1 MFRWLLNKNGVRI
14 MRKVMLLALVL
25 WIGGLAAY
33 VVDGNPDDWNIQ
45 LQVQD
50 DHFVNSSFVPDPLGN
65 IDYNVENWNTGA
77 PCPAGGERYDFEAIY
92 FDNTDSAIY
101 IGLVSSLPKSS
112 YYFCCIRVHVGSN
125 VYEIPKDSMA
135 QGDLGIQDEGLPNYF
150 IESSLTLEQIGN
162 PDWGSE
168 ITVEAVEVCGNDH
181 IQVTADLDCPNH
193 PPVIAVPPDTSIYE
207 GDTLCFTVSA
217 DDPDSDSLYFI
228 LVESPPDSYFADN
241 GDGTADYCFY
251 PDFCSDSTYTVTF
264 IVWDTGSPALAD
276 TGSLTITVL
285 NNNRPPEITATPD
298 SQGVCPSSPAHIDV
312 SATDQDQIEC
322 GDDAVSLYAFNLP
335 TGASFVDNGNGTGD
349 FDWTPALAD
358 TGVHIIGFYAADQ
371 YGGRDTAYSIVYV
384 IINHPPV
391 ITAPDTVN
399 GPENS
404 SMQFCA
410 SVSDPDGDNVTFS
423 YSGLPSWM
431 SAQDTCF
438 YGTPSYCDSGTYY
451 LTLIATDDG
460 CPQWSDTHLV
470 VIRVQDVNQRPE
482 ISDPGPQVVDEGDTL
497 VFGVTGTD
505 PDTCDNDV
513 VTLWA
518 EDLPVRNLRDAAN
531 FTSTPGN
538 PATGT
543 FTWVTDYD
551 DAGVYYVR
559 FIAKDNHA
567 PELADTVVVEV
578 TVNNVNRPPVI
589 SVPPDQVV
597 DEGGSLSFDVSA
609 TDPDGD
615 NLSFSAEGL
624 PSGATFVDNGNG
636 TGTFNFDPDYCQA
649 GVYQV
654 TFIVVDDGSPQLADT
669 GVVQVTV
676 VDVNRRPEISDPGPQ
691 VVDEGDTL
699 VFGVTGTDPDVCDND
714 VVTLYGEDLPSGAD
728 FSGTPGNPAT
738 GTFTWVTD
746 YDDAGVYY
754 VRFIARDNHAPEL
767 ADTVVVEVTVN
778 NVNRPPVISVPPDQ
792 VVDEGGSLSFDVSA
806 TDPDGDN
813 LSFSAEGLP
822 SGATFVDNGNG
833 TGTFNFDP
841 DYCQAGVYQVTFIVV
856 DDGSPQLADTG
867 VVQVTVVDVN
877 RRPEISDP
885 GPQVVDE
892 GDTLVFGVTG
902 TDPDVCDNDVVTLYG
917 EDLPSGA
924 DFSGTPGNP
933 ATGTFTWV
941 TDYDDAGVY
950 YVRFIARDNHAP
962 ELADTVVV
970 QMTVNDVNR
979 PPVINVPG
987 PQSVPEGDYLTFGVS
1002 AADPDGDPLTFYA
1015 HGLPSNATF
1024 TDNGN
1029 GTGTF
1034 EFSPD
1039 YCQAGNYTVTF
1050 IVVDNGSPPLA
1061 DTGTVDI
1068 TVINVN
1074 RPPEVVTNPDQYV
1087 VDSIGVDTVMIA
1099 VNAFDLDYSACG
1111 DDSIVLSYYMAQNP
1125 QTSIPVF
1132 QDFGNGTGSF
1142 EWVPDFNDIGSNTI
1156 YFIATDNY
1164 GAADT
1169 AVVQVEIPFSGCPG
1183 VIERFNFQL
1192 KKVFS
1197 YPGEQGLIYPIYMTI
1212 RDNGDQIGGYEVLIA
1227 WDPSCMTLTGVAEAQ
1242 EIIDS
1247 AGEGKVSEYF
1257 DYNFIDPGV
1266 VDPWPAVRIVM
1277 LRDLA
1282 NNVYT
1287 PPYTGPACQVPAI
1300 DLIFNM
1306 NYNWDPNYACDIK
1319 FVVQSCG
1326 DNTMTDPTGLHL
1338 YDNNK
1343 IIRVIPG
1350 SQGLPCDTIEIPTG
1364 VCPGGIEKPI
1374 VLWDG
1379 ELESLGDTCI
1389 SGDIWFEGLQYVL
1402 LGDVNLNTVAYEAA
1416 DVVFFNE
1423 RLLGY
1428 PWPASWDS
1436 IMRAASTLNSD
1447 INHNTI
1453 GWEMGDLVLLMLN
1466 MNGVITAMPSSTPE
1480 PAGEV
1485 YVSFP
1490 EKAELPVSLQF
1501 TTDAEVGGAY
1511 VILEADRE
1519 VGTPIKGDIG
1529 NMDFGA
1535 RTIKNEVRAL
1545 MFNWNSDALDAGE
1558 YTFFVIPEP
1567 DETQTEETLGKDDD
1581 QVTTSALREGKVK
1594 FTVKRIEFCDRMGR
1608 PLRVYLNGVPQ
1619 PIPGEEI
1626 TAPKSQGSS
1635 GPLGSDRSVF
1645 KDLTLTIKPNPMR
1658 NKASIAFTLPGM
1670 SFVKLN
1676 IYDVNGR
1683 LVKTLYRQWLSSGLY
1698 TVSWDGRDARGNEVP
1713 TGVYFIRL
1721 EAGQKTLHKKVVLM
1735 RMP

>member
-531 FTSTPGN
+531 FTS
-538 PATGT
+538 
-543 FTWVTDYD
+543 
-551 DAGVYYVR
+551 
-559 FIAKDNHA
+559 
-567 PELADTVVVEV
+567 
-578 TVNNVNRPPVI
+578 
-589 SVPPDQVV
+589 
-597 DEGGSLSFDVSA
+597 
-609 TDPDGD
+609 
-615 NLSFSAEGL
+615 
-624 PSGATFVDNGNG
+624 
-636 TGTFNFDPDYCQA
+636 
-649 GVYQV
+649 
-654 TFIVVDDGSPQLADT
+654 
-669 GVVQVTV
+669 
-676 VDVNRRPEISDPGPQ
+676 
-691 VVDEGDTL
+691 
-699 VFGVTGTDPDVCDND
+699 
-714 VVTLYGEDLPSGAD
+714 
-728 FSGTPGNPAT
+728 TPGNPAT